1 VKKLVPD
8 NRIPQGYRLEDMTSE
23 EMMDDFFSDYPNVP
37 NPENYPRVFDWH
49 LQMWVYHKE
58 RKLKDEMTNFKRDK
72 YSDGTRW

>member
-1 VKKLVPD
+1 MKKLVPD

-49 LQMWVYHKE
+49 LQMWAYHKE